1 MSFAIRH
8 FFIKSLKNRLLL
20 WLILPLSLASFIAL
34 YDTRNYA
41 NKTANEI
48 YDQTL
53 AGSTIAIAER
63 VVINDNDELDV
74 DIPYIAL
81 ELLTSAA
88 YDRIFY
94 QVNGTNKEF
103 ITGYKKL
110 ALSGPSVNKIAYSH
124 NQDILFFD
132 GIFRGE
138 KIRLAQYRGMAIG
151 PEQSHS
157 FEVLLAETTQ
167 ARDIL
172 AQDILFSTSWRL
184 GLLLLTALI
193 FVWVGIVI
201 GLRPLSHLQQAI
213 GRRNPKDL
221 HPITHIVPL
230 EVEGLI
236 SSINHF
242 MARLGNSL
250 SALRS
255 FTGNAEHQI
264 KTPLSVAKTNIY
276 LAQQTNNDEEKHK
289 LLTIANQA
297 INRCERILSQLIL
310 LSKVENEAADKS
322 KINFNL
328 VEQVKLNISR
338 EYPAAAKIGI
348 DLGFENQLNSQHA
361 AIIGNEIL
369 FNEMLHNLIQNIFIH
384 SDGCTSAT
392 IYLSQDRINYYLRI
406 EDNGIGIEAHFYEK
420 MLQRF
425 GQSDSAKD
433 KGSGLGLSIVKEI
446 MALYNGEVKLSST
459 HQLPNKNTKLNE
471 GLSVELKFEKPRHA
485 LS

>member
-1 MSFAIRH
+1 MP
-8 FFIKSLKNRLLL
+8 LL
-20 WLILPLSLASFIAL
+20 LASFIAL

-63 VVINDNDELDV
+63 VVINDNGELDV

-94 QVNGTNKEF
+94 QVIGGNGEF

-110 ALSGPSVNKIAYSH
+110 ALSGKSVNKIAYSH

-132 GIFRGE
+132 GVFRGE
-138 KIRLAQYRGMAIG
+138 KIRLAQFSGMAIG

-157 FEVLLAETTQ
+157 FKVLLAETTQ

-172 AQDILFSTSWRL
+172 AQDILFSTGWRL

-201 GLRPLSHLQQAI
+201 GLRPLTHLQQAI
-213 GRRNPKDL
+213 GRRNPNDL

-236 SSINHF
+236 SGINHF

-276 LAQQTNNDEEKHK
+276 LAQQSDDD
-289 LLTIANQA
+289 
-297 INRCERILSQLIL
+297 S
-310 LSKVENEAADKS
+310 D
-322 KINFNL
+322 
-328 VEQVKLNISR
+328 
-338 EYPAAAKIGI
+338 
-348 DLGFENQLNSQHA
+348 
-361 AIIGNEIL
+361 IL
-369 FNEMLHNLIQNIFIH
+369 FNEMLHNLVQNIFIH

-392 IYLSQDRINYYLRI
+392 IYLSEDRINYYLKI
-406 EDNGIGIEAHFYEK
+406 EDNGIGIDPNLYDK

-425 GQSDSAKD
+425 GQRDGAKD

-446 MALYNGEVKLSST
+446 MALYHGEVKLSPT
-459 HQLPNKNTKLNE
+459 HRLLNKNTKLNE
-471 GLSVELKFEKPRHA
+471 GLCVELKFEKPPIYA
-485 LS
+485 S

>member
-1 MSFAIRH
+1 M
-8 FFIKSLKNRLLL
+8 
-20 WLILPLSLASFIAL
+20 WLILPLLLASFIAL

-41 NKTANEI
+41 NKTANQI

-53 AGSTIAIAER
+53 AGSTAAIAER
-63 VVINDNDELDV
+63 VVVGDNGELDV

-94 QVNGTNKEF
+94 QVTGGDGAF

-110 ALSGPSVNKIAYSH
+110 ELSGKSVNKISYSH

-132 GIFRGE
+132 GEFRGE
-138 KIRLAQYRGMAIG
+138 KIRLAKHSGVAIG
-151 PEQSHS
+151 PERSHT
-157 FEVLLAETTQ
+157 FVVLLAETTQ

-172 AQDILFSTSWRL
+172 AQDILFSTGWRL
-184 GLLLLTALI
+184 GLLLLTAFI

-201 GLRPLSHLQQAI
+201 GLRPLTHLQQAI

-230 EVEGLI
+230 EVEALI
-236 SSINHF
+236 SGINHF

-276 LAQQTNNDEEKHK
+276 LAQQTDDPQQKHK

-310 LSKVENEAADKS
+310 LSKVENEAAEKS
-322 KINFNL
+322 KKSFNL
-328 VEQVKLNISR
+328 VDLVKQNIAR
-338 EYPAAAKIGI
+338 EYPEAAKMSI
-348 DLGFENQLNSQHA
+348 DLGFENQLGNDNIQ
-361 AIIGNEIL
+361 IIGNATL

-384 SDGCTSAT
+384 SDGCTLAT
-392 IYLSQDRINYYLRI
+392 IYLSQDRVNYYLRI
-406 EDNGIGIEAHFYEK
+406 EDNGIGIKANLYEK

-425 GQSDSAKD
+425 GQSDAAKD
-433 KGSGLGLSIVKEI
+433 KGSGLGLPIVQEI
-446 MALYNGEVKLSST
+446 MALYNGEVKLSAAQ
-459 HQLPNKNTKLNE
+459 QLTSKLNH
-471 GLSVELKFEKPRHA
+471 GLSVELKFEKPP
-485 LS
+485 LYTT

>member
-1 MSFAIRH
+1 MSFAIRQ

-20 WLILPLSLASFIAL
+20 WLILPLLLASFIAL

-53 AGSTIAIAER
+53 AGSTVAIAER
-63 VVINDNDELDV
+63 VVVGDNGELDV

-94 QVNGTNKEF
+94 QVNGVGGEF

-110 ALSGPSVNKIAYSH
+110 KLSGKSVNKIAYSH
-124 NQDILFFD
+124 NQDILFYD

-138 KIRLAQYRGMAIG
+138 KIRLAKYSGVAIG
-151 PEQSHS
+151 REGSHN

-172 AQDILFSTSWRL
+172 AQDILFSTGWRL

-193 FVWVGIVI
+193 FVWIGIVI
-201 GLRPLSHLQQAI
+201 GLRPLTHLQQAI

-221 HPITHIVPL
+221 HPITHVVPL
-230 EVEGLI
+230 EVEALI
-236 SSINHF
+236 SGINHF

-276 LAQQTNNDEEKHK
+276 LAQQTDDSEEKYR

-310 LSKVENEAADKS
+310 LSKVENEAAEKS
-322 KINFNL
+322 KNSFNL
-328 VEQVKLNISR
+328 IDQVKLNIAR
-338 EYPAAAKIGI
+338 EYPAAAQAGI
-348 DLGFENQLNSQHA
+348 DLGFENQLNNQHA
-361 AIIGNEIL
+361 AIIGNETL

-384 SDGCTSAT
+384 SDGCTQAT
-392 IYLSQDRINYYLRI
+392 LYLSEDRINYYLRI
-406 EDNGIGIEAHFYEK
+406 EDNGIGIEPELYDK

-425 GQSDSAKD
+425 GQSDAAKD
-433 KGSGLGLSIVKEI
+433 KGSGLGLSIAKEI
-446 MALYNGEVKLSST
+446 MALYNGEVKLSAAQ
-459 HQLPNKNTKLNE
+459 QLTSQLNG
-471 GLSVELKFEKPRHA
+471 GLSVELKFEKPPIY
-485 LS
+485 SS